1 MDTTAPFSR
10 HQRITN
16 TLLLNASF
24 IDNIGLMHG
33 KMGISIY
40 FFHLARETQ
49 NRIYKDYAE
58 DLIDEIYEEIN
69 TTTPFDFED
78 GLAGIGWG
86 IEYLAQNGFI
96 DADTDEVLET
106 IDSQLCLSK
115 EQFKGPGLLNGI
127 TGLGVYYLSRI
138 QNPHS
143 TNEKTTTFLNKQI
156 LIQII
161 DELELI
167 LGNNILKLANSSED
181 YSLTWDYTILLLFF
195 TEVNQLSLGYHKV
208 DQILQQL
215 IHPFLELID
224 LPKQHSKCLLLTFA
238 FSRMKYCILPQTLK
252 DSIDKLIQRLLTRLD
267 RLTIANE
274 LTSNSSALQKGT
286 SGIVWIYQ
294 QLFHITGNSFYQIE
308 ESYWKT
314 YSFKLDESSQYLSG
328 LYLGKENEK
337 NVFGLLSGLAGINL
351 IQLWK

>member
-1 MDTTAPFSR
+1 MNTIAPSSS

-16 TLLLNASF
+16 ILLLNTSF

-40 FFHLARETQ
+40 FFHLARKTQ
-49 NRIYKDYAE
+49 NRIYKEYAE

-69 TTTPFDFED
+69 TTTPFDFEN

-96 DADTDEVLET
+96 DDNTDEVLET
-106 IDSQLCLSK
+106 IDSQLYISK
-115 EQFKGPGLLNGI
+115 EQFKGLGLLNGF
-127 TGLGVYYLSRI
+127 TGLGAYYLSRI

-143 TNEKTTTFLNKQI
+143 TGEKPTAFLNKQI
-156 LIQII
+156 LIHII
-161 DELELI
+161 DELELV
-167 LGNNILKLANSSED
+167 LRNNILKLANSSED
-181 YSLTWDYTILLLFF
+181 YSLTWDYPILLLFF
-195 TEVNQLSLGYHKV
+195 TEVHHLNLGYNKV

-215 IHPFLELID
+215 IHPFLENID
-224 LPKQHSKCLLLTFA
+224 LPKQHSKCLLLIFA
-238 FSRMKYCILPQTLK
+238 FSRLKYRILPQPLK

-274 LTSNSSALQKGT
+274 LTSNSSAVQKGT
-286 SGIVWIYQ
+286 GGIVWIYQ
-294 QLFHITGNSFYQIE
+294 QLYHITGNSFYQIE
-308 ESYWKT
+308 ENYWKE
-314 YSFKLDESSQYLSG
+314 FGFRLDESNQYLAG

-337 NVFGLLSGLAGINL
+337 NAFGLLSGLAGMNF
-351 IQLWK
+351 IQL